1 MLCLDYTLKSSKKQL
16 KILTTTTYSSILQLD
31 SRGNMLRLKELRAK
45 FNITQKDLAKRLQM
59 SQQAIAK
66 WENGT
71 AEPSVKNLRE
81 LAVIFGI
88 SVDNLLCDSKTVK
101 TTHFCSYG
109 PKKNEDIEIDGFWGN
124 LGVKIKGQ
132 KKSRWYPI
140 TQKTY
145 EYIYMAIQNENKWI
159 NIETLNNKY
168 LLINKT
174 NIKKFSLVE
183 EACDAV
189 PDDWDLQWD
198 AYDGNCDVAYDCLY
212 DYLCE
217 GTENI
222 PERLLQGIKDVIKN
236 NNLSDYDLEKSV
248 CLLGVIDA
256 DGQEEYMFPNLWSQ
270 IQELFDWYEEL
281 NEQNV
286 SSIIVEADEGDFF
299 FNSNEVAVIEAPINQ
314 MKNDK

>member
-1 MLCLDYTLKSSKKQL
+1 MF
-16 KILTTTTYSSILQLD
+16 
-31 SRGNMLRLKELRAK
+31 RLKEFRAK
-45 FNITQKDLAKRLQM
+45 FNMTQKDLAERLQM

-71 AEPSVKNLRE
+71 AEPSVKHLRE

-88 SVDNLLCDSKTVK
+88 SVDNLLGDSKTVK
-101 TTHFCSYG
+101 TTLFCSYE

-132 KKSRWYPI
+132 KKSLWYPI

-145 EYIYMAIQNENKWI
+145 EYICMALQKENKWI
-159 NIETLNNKY
+159 NVETLNNKY
-168 LLINKT
+168 LLINKK
-174 NIKKFSLVE
+174 NVKKISLVD

-212 DYLCE
+212 DYLC
-217 GTENI
+217 GNTQNI
-222 PERLLQGIKDVIKN
+222 PERLLQGIERVIKN
-236 NNLSDYDLEKSV
+236 EKLSDYDLEKSV
-248 CLLGVIDA
+248 CLLDIIDA
-256 DGQEEYMFPNLWSQ
+256 DGQEEYMCPNFWSQ
-270 IQELFDWYEEL
+270 IQELYNCYEEL
-281 NEQNV
+281 DEQNV
-286 SSIIVEADEGDFF
+286 PFIIVEAEEGDFS

-314 MKNDK
+314 LKKRQ